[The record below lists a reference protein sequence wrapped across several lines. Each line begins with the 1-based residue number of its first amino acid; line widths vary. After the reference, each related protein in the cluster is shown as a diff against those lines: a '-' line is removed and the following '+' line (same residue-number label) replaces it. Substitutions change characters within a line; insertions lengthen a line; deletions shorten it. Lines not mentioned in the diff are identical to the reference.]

1 LSFSF
6 PVLASE
12 FEFTIAL
19 GEDLQVAAGEPIGRG
34 NIADGR
40 MKPHGVVVVNEA
52 LDKSSGI
59 LLGKRAARPEAISF
73 EALVPAFDF
82 PVGMGRELHPMQRI
96 QNGIFM

>member
-1 LSFSF
+1 MSFSF
-6 PVLASE
+6 AVLASE
-12 FEFTIAL
+12 FEFAIAL
-19 GEDLQVAAGEPIGRG
+19 EEDLLVAASESIGRG

-40 MKPHGVVVVNEA
+40 MQTHGVVMVNEA
-52 LDKSSGI
+52 LDESSSI